1 MAISVDVKNL
11 GENTTIEKE
20 TKVIPKGFKGCRLAS
35 YIELGH
41 HNPIFNGVRA
51 KHEAGKNIGKDKDP
65 EMMIH
70 LVFEF
75 PGVERTGTYPLCIKT
90 SVPITPAGDLMNK
103 LSVSRGIEEGWL
115 SRSNALK
122 AKFVK
127 TLIAM
132 QDAHKCEY
140 SNLSEFVGM
149 PFGCTVTHGFGKAGA
164 NGDIPVYANMK
175 LESLVHP
182 SFEHPMTGA
191 IESINVPEIE
201 GEYCPVFNWDAPD
214 IEAWKLIP
222 GYLKKYMKNAVD
234 YPGSPLE
241 ALLAGFVDDSD
252 TPPDSDSGTDSQPP
266 ASADEG
272 PPVFEDD
279 VPF

>member
-1 MAISVDVKNL
+1 MAISVDVNNL
-11 GENTTIEKE
+11 GENTTVEKE

-41 HNPIFNGVRA
+41 HKPIFKGVPA
-51 KHEAGKNIGKDKDP
+51 KHEAGKNIGKEKDP

-122 AKFVK
+122 SKFVK
-127 TLIAM
+127 TLMAM
-132 QDAHKCEY
+132 QDAHKCTY
-140 SNLSEFVGM
+140 GSLAEFVGM
-149 PFGCTVTHGFGKAGA
+149 AFGCTVTHATGKAGA
-164 NGDIPVYANMK
+164 NGDVPVYANMK

-191 IESINVPEIE
+191 VESIDVPEIE
-201 GEYCPVFNWDAPD
+201 GEYCPVFNWDSPD
-214 IEAWKLIP
+214 LESWKLIP
-222 GYLKKYMKNAVD
+222 GYLKKYMKSAVD
-234 YPGSPLE
+234 FSGSPLE
-241 ALLAGFVDDSD
+241 ALIAGFEDDGD
-252 TPPDSDSGTDSQPP
+252 TDAPDDYGTDHEPP
-266 ASADEG
+266 AYADDG
-272 PPVFEDD
+272 PEIGDD